1 MGSVDRFCSI
11 RPVFNTKQRETPS
24 LHHNI
29 CGPPP
34 GDFHNCTHVDWI
46 AAADQIMLSAIELIR
61 LIIDCMAER
70 GFGRIIN
77 ITSSTVRAS
86 NRRNFCDQSVP
97 FGYAKIRAETSCLHS
112 SVLKGFK
119 ELHSKGS
126 TTLLCNKAVL
136 RCKSMQK
143 KIIFSGRKLQPVAGA
158 MV

>member
-11 RPVFNTKQRETPS
+11 RPAFNTKQRERPC

-97 FGYAKIRAETSCLHS
+97 FGYAQKRAETSCLHS

-119 ELHSKGS
+119 ELH
-126 TTLLCNKAVL
+126 TKAICYLV
-136 RCKSMQK
+136 MQQSRFRVQ
-143 KIIFSGRKLQPVAGA
+143 INARN
-158 MV
+158 